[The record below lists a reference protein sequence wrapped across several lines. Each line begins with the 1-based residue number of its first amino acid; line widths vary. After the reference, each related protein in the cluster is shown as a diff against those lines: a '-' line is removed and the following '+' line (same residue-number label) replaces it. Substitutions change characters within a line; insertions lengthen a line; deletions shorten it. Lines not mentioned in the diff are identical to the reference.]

1 MEFNIRAANI
11 EDAGNISRF
20 LNAQSNIYR
29 HLDWRT
35 PQDWLGF
42 QPYLLL
48 EDQSNLSAIMAS
60 PPEPPGVSWV
70 RLFTAN
76 PRFNISKI
84 WRVLLEKTTAILE
97 HSSNSRLVALGL
109 QKWFEDLL
117 IQSQFTTK
125 QSIVVLEWDESLP
138 PQRSLPSDLIIRPM
152 TVMDLPA
159 VQRLDELAFNP
170 IWQHSVDALVLAL
183 AQTSI
188 STVAEIHHQ
197 VVAYQMSTSYA
208 SSGHLARLAVDPQVQ
223 RQSIGYGL
231 VRHLLLEFKQ
241 RGAWRVTVN
250 TQNDNAVSLSLYKK
264 LGFELTGEEF
274 KVYEYKVSGQS
285 Q

>member
-1 MEFNIRAANI
+1 VEFQIRAANI
-11 EDAGNISRF
+11 KDAGNISQF
-20 LNAQSNIYR
+20 LSTQSYIYR

-42 QPYLLL
+42 QPFLLL
-48 EDQSNLSAIMAS
+48 EDQNNLAGIMAC
-60 PPEPPGVSWV
+60 PPEPPGISWV
-70 RLFTAN
+70 RLFSAN
-76 PRFNISKI
+76 PRFNIPKI
-84 WRVLLEKTTAILE
+84 WAVLFKKTTDILE
-97 HSSNSRLVALGL
+97 HSGYSRLVALGM

-117 IQSQFTTK
+117 IQSQFTTR

-138 PQRSLPSDLIIRPM
+138 PQRSLPPDFIIRPM
-152 TVMDLPA
+152 TVMDLSA
-159 VQRLDELAFNP
+159 VQHLDELAFNP

-183 AQTSI
+183 AQSSI
-188 STVAEIHHQ
+188 STVVEANHK

-231 VRHLLLEFKQ
+231 VRHLLLELKK
-241 RGAWRVTVN
+241 RGVWRVTVN
-250 TQNDNAVSLSLYKK
+250 TQDDNFASLSLYKK
-264 LGFELTGEEF
+264 LGFDLTGEEF
-274 KVYEYKVSGQS
+274 KVFEYAMSGQS